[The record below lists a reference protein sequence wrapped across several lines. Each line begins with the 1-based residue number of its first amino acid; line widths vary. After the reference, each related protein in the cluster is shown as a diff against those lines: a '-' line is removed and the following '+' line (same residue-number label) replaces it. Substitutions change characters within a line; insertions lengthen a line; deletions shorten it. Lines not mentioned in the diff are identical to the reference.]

1 MDHGIIG
8 LIAAMPEEIRP
19 LLRLVGKYRRE
30 KIGGFEA
37 YRFTYGEEKILL
49 VKSGMGLDNAA
60 AATNILI
67 KEAKP
72 CIIINFGFCGAV
84 KPGPEVGDIMMA
96 QRILLSRETLFS
108 PQSGIVEEDAKL
120 LSRSLADALNGRN
133 FSVYSGAFV
142 TTAEIRN
149 KVEMARLIPA
159 WAPNPVLE
167 METAAVAKATAKE
180 GVPLLAVRG
189 VSDDAGEELGFSI
202 GELTD
207 NKMKIRIGKALLT
220 VARKPW
226 IIPQLLRL
234 AKNSRKAGE
243 NLALA
248 ITVLLED
255 TDELPLKRVKRD
267 PRYRP

>member
-1 MDHGIIG
+1 MDHGTIG

-19 LLRLVGKYRRE
+19 LLRRVGKYRRE
-30 KIGGFEA
+30 KIDGFAA
-37 YRFTYGEEKILL
+37 YRFTYGKEKILL

-60 AATNILI
+60 AAARVLI

-72 CIIINFGFCGAV
+72 CIIVNFGFCGAV

-96 QRILLSRETLFS
+96 QRILLNRENLFS

-120 LSRSLADALNGRN
+120 LSRSLADALHGRN
-133 FSVYSGAFV
+133 CRVYSGAFI

-149 KVEMARLIPA
+149 KVEMARLVPV

-167 METAAVAKATAKE
+167 METAAVAKAAADE
-180 GVPLLAVRG
+180 GVSFLAIRG

-202 GELTD
+202 SEFTD
-207 NKMKIRIGKALLT
+207 DKMKIRIGKVFLAI
-220 VARKPW
+220 ARKPW

-234 AKNSRKAGE
+234 AKNSKKAGE

-248 ITVLLED
+248 ITALLED
-255 TDELPLKRVKRD
+255 TDELPLKRVR
-267 PRYRP
+267 